1 MRLLPW
7 SGPEEG
13 THAPMM
19 PDSTL
24 SNLWSGLTAA
34 EAIRPKEQPV
44 AARAERTRALI
55 RHAMTANLQPDLLD
69 LVARDREASRVFCYH
84 ALCGVDAAITA
95 IDAEARSKAKEQ
107 EQAERAEQ
115 PPAPTATTAPTVAEP
130 NDSAWPTP
138 AMLEATASF
147 EAAVIKFLGMNAVSD
162 NDAAEAANLTSLA
175 KGH

>member
-1 MRLLPW
+1 M
-7 SGPEEG
+7 
-13 THAPMM
+13 A
-19 PDSTL
+19 
-24 SNLWSGLTAA
+24 
-34 EAIRPKEQPV
+34 
-44 AARAERTRALI
+44 
-55 RHAMTANLQPDLLD
+55 ANLQPDLLD
-69 LVARDREASRVFCYH
+69 LVARDREASRVFLYH

-107 EQAERAEQ
+107 EREQAERAEQ
-115 PPAPTATTAPTVAEP
+115 PPVATATTAPTVAEP

-147 EAAVIKFLGMNAVSD
+147 EAAVIKFLGMEAVSD

>member
-1 MRLLPW
+1 
-7 SGPEEG
+7 
-13 THAPMM
+13 MM

-44 AARAERTRALI
+44 SARAERTRALI
-55 RHAMTANLQPDLLD
+55 RHAITANLQPDLLD

-107 EQAERAEQ
+107 EREQAERAEQ

-138 AMLEATASF
+138 AILEATASL
-147 EAAVIKFLGMNAVSD
+147 EAAVIKFLGMNVMSD
-162 NDAAEAANLTSLA
+162 NDAAEAANLTSLT